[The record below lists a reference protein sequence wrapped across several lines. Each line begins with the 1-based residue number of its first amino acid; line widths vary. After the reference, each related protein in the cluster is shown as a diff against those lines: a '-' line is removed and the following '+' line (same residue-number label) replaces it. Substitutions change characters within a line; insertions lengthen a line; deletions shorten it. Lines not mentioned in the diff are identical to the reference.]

1 MKNITIIFDLD
12 GTLIDSA
19 PDVCRALNRTLVRY
33 GRRSHG
39 VEEVKA
45 YLGQGARVLMEM
57 ALRKTGLVP
66 PANEIDG
73 LTSEF
78 LTDYA
83 ANPVVDTT
91 VYPGVIKALD
101 KLKDRQAKLAIC
113 TNKPSI
119 TTGPVLDRFAL
130 GSYFSAIICPDHVE
144 NRKPHAD
151 HIRAT
156 VKAVN
161 GDLQHAIMV
170 GDSEND
176 IDAAINAGIP
186 SIAVTFGYA
195 HRKHDELGATALVD
209 HFDSLI
215 EAIDCIVLNQ
225 SFSPERARLD

>member
-1 MKNITIIFDLD
+1 MTMKNITIVFDLD

-33 GRRSHG
+33 GRRPHD
-39 VEEVKA
+39 VEEAKE
-45 YLGQGARVLMEM
+45 YLGQGARVLIEM
-57 ALRKTGLVP
+57 ALQKTGTVP
-66 PANEIDG
+66 PTNVIDS

-83 ANPVVDTT
+83 ANPVVDST
-91 VYPGVIKALD
+91 VYPGVIRALD
-101 KLKDRQAKLAIC
+101 ELRDRGANLAIC

-119 TTGPVLDRFAL
+119 TTGPVLERFAL
-130 GSYFSAIICPDHVE
+130 GSYFSAIVCPDHVE
-144 NRKPHAD
+144 NRKPHGD

-156 VKAVN
+156 VEAVN
-161 GDLQHAIMV
+161 GNLQHAIMV

-195 HRKHDELGATALVD
+195 HRKHDELGATTLID

-215 EAIDCIVLNQ
+215 EAIDCIVQN
-225 SFSPERARLD
+225 R